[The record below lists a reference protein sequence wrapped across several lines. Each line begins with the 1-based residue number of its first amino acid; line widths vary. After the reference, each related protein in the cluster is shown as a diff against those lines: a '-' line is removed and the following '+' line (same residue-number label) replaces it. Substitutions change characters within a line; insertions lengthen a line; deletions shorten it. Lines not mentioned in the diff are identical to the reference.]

1 MVFSCKKGCKV
12 LMVLSAIM
20 MVTMGIAQC
29 NPMEEATACPE
40 VLCNVPVEVEALGR
54 YDDRL
59 PKVHAGVCNLSFNSR
74 GESVLDSS
82 ERGTKVY
89 CFGLV

>member
-1 MVFSCKKGCKV
+1 
-12 LMVLSAIM
+12 MVLSAIM
-20 MVTMGIAQC
+20 MVIMGIAQC

-40 VLCNVPVEVEALGR
+40 VLCNVPDLR
-54 YDDRL
+54 SSCYDDRL
-59 PKVHAGVCNLSFNSR
+59 PKVHAAQVSLSFNSC